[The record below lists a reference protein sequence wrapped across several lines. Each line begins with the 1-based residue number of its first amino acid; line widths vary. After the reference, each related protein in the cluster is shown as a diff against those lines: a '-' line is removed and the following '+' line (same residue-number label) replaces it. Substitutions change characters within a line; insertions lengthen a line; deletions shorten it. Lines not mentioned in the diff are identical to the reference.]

1 MLNLDIVFSKIEIL
15 IFGCIEIKI
24 LISWMHGNISDT
36 SSRKLYV
43 CATVFYACL
52 VAIRMATRATQIH

>member
-24 LISWMHGNISDT
+24 LISWMHRNFLDT
-36 SSRKLYV
+36 SLESD
-43 CATVFYACL
+43 VFVLLCFMFCL
-52 VAIRMATRATQIH
+52 VAIRMAARATQIH